1 MSGNESARQ
10 FPYDPNGPA
19 GTFAA
24 AMNYLTQSGEPQLA
38 SLLAKAHHVVMRPGS
53 AKRSMLKLTLHDED
67 AVVAANARAT
77 IEDAFLA
84 VSAFSWELSIV
95 PVPADLAR
103 LRDRLNEEAASL
115 GLPAVLDV
123 RPRERPGG
131 GAHFVAVHPLGTDPV
146 HIGAIDDVLFRIG
159 RRQTSWVV
167 HAPVSSSERA
177 GTEPTASPL
186 RPERP
191 LVFVSY
197 STADE
202 MYREE
207 LTSHLAQIRRDLADV
222 FSFRQIPAG
231 ADHHKEI
238 ATSLA
243 RASYAILLVSKDFL
257 SSDYVA
263 DVELPVLAAPGR
275 TILPVIVGQ
284 CDHEFLS
291 KNVYMPWGLD
301 PLNRLQPAE
310 RDEVYTQVAKHLRK
324 ALLAHASKD
333 QPEPI

>member
-1 MSGNESARQ
+1 MSGNDSARQ
-10 FPYDPNGPA
+10 FPHDPNGPA

-24 AMNYLTQSGEPQLA
+24 AINYLAHSGEAQLA
-38 SLLAKAHHVVMRPGS
+38 SLLSGAHHVVMRPGS
-53 AKRSMLKLTLHDED
+53 AKRSMLELTLHEED
-67 AVVAANARAT
+67 AVRAANARAT
-77 IEDAFLA
+77 LEDAFLA

-103 LRDRLNEEAASL
+103 LRDLLNEEAASL

-146 HIGAIDDVLFRIG
+146 HIGAIDDILFRIG

-167 HAPVSSSERA
+167 HAPERTA
-177 GTEPTASPL
+177 IDPTASS
-186 RPERP
+186 RGSERP

-207 LTSHLAQIRRDLADV
+207 LTRHLAQIGRDLADV
-222 FSFRQIPAG
+222 FSFRQIHAG
-231 ADHHKEI
+231 ADHHQEI
-238 ATSLA
+238 ATSLE

-291 KNVYMPWGLD
+291 KNVYAPWGLN
-301 PLNRLQPAE
+301 PLNSLQPAE

-324 ALLAHASKD
+324 ALVEHASKD
-333 QPEPI
+333 QPEPS